1 MQKLIKVQELGVVDY
16 LSAWQMHKQIADRVL
31 TGKIENTLL
40 LLQHPSVYTAGR
52 RTQLS
57 DRPLDNTPVIDV
69 DRGGKITWHGIGQ
82 LVGYPIIKL
91 KNSADVVGF
100 VRELENALI
109 QVCEEFGI
117 TAQRYCERS
126 GVWVRDEKGDRKI
139 AAIGLRVAKIRNQV
153 GVADAGC
160 HLQRAFGADQLA
172 SGHPVRTEEGAGEQR
187 IFCGHAQRAA
197 RVRCVLRQAGHIL
210 HRRPFLRHSQLQAAL
225 PKAQRIM
232 QRYHRAVFAA
242 VLVNAVQP
250 GDAKVQAAA
259 AHTRHN
265 VPGALKQNIQRGDGR
280 EAGLI
285 LARVGLDHAQTAAL
299 QKIEACGFEAAL
311 AGQAQADVGALH
323 NCS

>member
-1 MQKLIKVQELGVVDY
+1 MISSITMQKLVKVQELGVVDY
-16 LSAWQMHKQIADRVL
+16 LSAWQMQKQIADGVL

-69 DRGGKITWHGIGQ
+69 DRGGKITWHGVGQ

-139 AAIGLRVAKIRNQV
+139 AAIGLRVAK
-153 GVADAGC
+153 GVSTHGFALNVNPDLSAY
-160 HLQRAFGADQLA
+160 LKII
-172 SGHPVRTEEGAGEQR
+172 P
-187 IFCGHAQRAA
+187 CG
-197 RVRCVLRQAGHIL
+197 I
-210 HRRPFLRHSQLQAAL
+210 P
-225 PKAQRIM
+225 
-232 QRYHRAVFAA
+232 
-242 VLVNAVQP
+242 
-250 GDAKVQAAA
+250 DAKVTSISAELGEQI
-259 AHTRHN
+259 
-265 VPGALKQNIQRGDGR
+265 NIEQ
-280 EAGLI
+280 
-285 LARVGLDHAQTAAL
+285 VNPVL
-299 QKIEACGFEAAL
+299 QKYICPVLENL
-311 AGQAQADVGALH
+311 AQ
-323 NCS
+323 